1 MGRGWQV
8 RRPGWQV
15 AGVGTIAVMTTFDA
29 ETLRR
34 RFPALSIEQDGRP
47 VALFDGPGGTQVPD
61 TVIDAVAGYYR
72 TSNANHG
79 GSFLTSRRSDASVD
93 AAHHAMADLLGA
105 TSADEIKFGAN
116 MTTLTFHVSRSIAA
130 RMQPGDE
137 IVVTILD
144 HEGNVGPWKA
154 IAADRD
160 LVVRTIDIH
169 EDDCTLAVEQLDEI
183 LSSRTRLVAVGWA
196 SNAVGTINPVAEI
209 VRRAHAVGAWT
220 YLDAVHAAPHLPID
234 VRAVDTDF
242 LACSTYKFF
251 GPHAG
256 VLYGRREILDE
267 LPAYKLRPAEDRFE
281 TGTGN
286 FEGLAG
292 VTAAVDYLAG
302 VGASHGGAAADA
314 PRRQQLVA
322 AMTAIR
328 AYEMDLYRHLA
339 DGLEAIPG
347 LRLYGITER
356 SRFADRTPTA
366 AIRIDGIHPRAIAD
380 ALGAEGIAV
389 WDGDFYATG
398 LIERLGLLDAGGVV
412 RIGLTHYNTA
422 AEVDRLVEALGRI
435 AGFGPRAG
443 TETRAAAAAH

>member
-1 MGRGWQV
+1 MSADHRCEGS
-8 RRPGWQV
+8 
-15 AGVGTIAVMTTFDA
+15 MTAFDVEA
-29 ETLRR
+29 LRR
-34 RFPALSIEQDGRP
+34 RFPALAIEDGGGP

-61 TVIDAVAGYYR
+61 TVIEAIADYYR
-72 TSNANHG
+72 TSNANHDG
-79 GSFLTSRRSDASVD
+79 AFLTSRRSDAS
-93 AAHHAMADLLGA
+93 AHEAHQAMADMLGA
-105 TSADEIKFGAN
+105 ADPSEIKFGAN
-116 MTTLTFHVSRSIAA
+116 MTTLTFHVSRSIGAT
-130 RMQPGDE
+130 MQPGDE

-154 IAADRD
+154 IAADRG
-160 LVVRTIDIH
+160 LVVRTVDIH
-169 EDDCTLAVEQLDEI
+169 DADATLDLDSLDAVLN
-183 LSSRTRLVAVGWA
+183 SRTKLVAVGWA

-234 VRAVDTDF
+234 VRAVGTDF

-256 VLYGRREILDE
+256 VLYGRGELLDA

-292 VTAAVDYLAG
+292 VTAAVEYLAD
-302 VGASHGGAAADA
+302 VGSAYGGANPKAS
-314 PRRQQLVA
+314 RRERVVA
-322 AMTAIR
+322 GMRAIR
-328 AYEMDLYRHLA
+328 AYELDLYRRLV

-347 LRLYGITER
+347 LRLYGITDR
-356 SRFADRTPTA
+356 ARFEERTPTA
-366 AIRIDGIHPRAIAD
+366 ALTLDGIAPRAVAE
-380 ALGAEGIAV
+380 ALGREGIAV

-398 LIERLGLLDAGGVV
+398 LMERLGLADRGGVV

-435 AGFGPRAG
+435 AAG
-443 TETRAAAAAH
+443 ARPASTVGAAG